1 MNIVISDASDTP
13 IYQQIFEQIRA
24 QIIRGELPSG
34 APLPAIRTIAK
45 ELRISV
51 ITVKKA
57 WEMLEGLGLIATRVG
72 RGSFVAAISA
82 QELKETKAD
91 LLQKSLAQTIRYY
104 RTSASPTT
112 KSWRPSRP
120 SARWK
125 KRSSAKPGINKHPTH
140 GRAERGRLGLLN
152 FSKRKNSA

>member
-1 MNIVISDASDTP
+1 MNIVISDTARTP

-34 APLPAIRTIAK
+34 APLPPIRTIAK

-72 RGSFVAAISA
+72 RGTVVSAMSA

-91 LLQKSLAQTIRYY
+91 PVHL
-104 RTSASPTT
+104 SA
-112 KSWRPSRP
+112 
-120 SARWK
+120 
-125 KRSSAKPGINKHPTH
+125 
-140 GRAERGRLGLLN
+140 RGRLQYQGIVYN
-152 FSKRKNSA
+152 KSKV